1 MHLACDAS
9 FPLKRRESGLA
20 PRSLFFDDPPSD
32 PFHLQQTVPSPTAL
46 NLAAIQSQVRK
57 ERECMH
63 LLESVLTKKFV
74 LLLYRFVS
82 ECDCKIEKITTFFGP
97 RVCDSMDIS
106 NPHAFDL

>member
-1 MHLACDAS
+1 
-9 FPLKRRESGLA
+9 
-20 PRSLFFDDPPSD
+20 
-32 PFHLQQTVPSPTAL
+32 
-46 NLAAIQSQVRK
+46 
-57 ERECMH
+57 MH

>member
-1 MHLACDAS
+1 MGLHLARS
-9 FPLKRRESGLA
+9 FSMTL
-20 PRSLFFDDPPSD
+20 PSD

-82 ECDCKIEKITTFFGP
+82 EW
-97 RVCDSMDIS
+97 
-106 NPHAFDL
+106 